1 MVQEGEAMRILVT
14 GGQGFLGGALTRAL
28 CRLGGHEV
36 TATARR
42 AAPDLLA
49 LGAKILPIDLRDR
62 EATIAAT
69 AGQDIIF
76 HTAARAGV
84 WGNYDDYF
92 AINVG
97 ATSHL
102 LEGARQ
108 NGVRYFVYTSSPS
121 VTFPGH
127 SEVDVDESAPYSKAP
142 LNAYCSTK
150 IQAERAVLALDT
162 PTMRTMALRPH
173 LIYGPG
179 DPHLLPRV
187 FEAAGRRRLVRI
199 GDGMNRVD
207 VTHVSDAV
215 ASHLSVLTALENP
228 EAWGRPYFITSG
240 KPILLWDWLA
250 EVIAWKGLPPVQQ
263 SIPLRLAAPLGSTI
277 EFVHRLLRLKAE
289 PRITRFSAL
298 QLGCAHTYNI
308 EQARHLL
315 NYQPQMDPYAPFDQQ
330 LL

>member
-1 MVQEGEAMRILVT
+1 MKILVT

-42 AAPDLLA
+42 AAPDLVA
-49 LGAKILPIDLRDR
+49 LGARILPVDLRDR
-62 EATIAAT
+62 EAAIAAT
-69 AGQDIIF
+69 AGQDLIF
-76 HTAARAGV
+76 HTAARAGI
-84 WGNYDDYF
+84 WGRFDDYF
-92 AINVG
+92 AINVA
-97 ATSHL
+97 ATGHL

-108 NGVRYFVYTSSPS
+108 NGVSHFVYTSSPS

-142 LNAYCSTK
+142 LNAYCTTK
-150 IQAERAVLALDT
+150 IQAERAVLALDS
-162 PTMRTMALRPH
+162 PSMRTMALRPH

-187 FEAAGRRRLVRI
+187 FEAAAKRRLIRV
-199 GDGMNRVD
+199 GDGTNRVD

-215 ASHLSVLTALENP
+215 AAHLAVLEHLEDGQ
-228 EAWGRPYFITSG
+228 AWGRPYFITSG

-250 EVIAWKGLPPVQQ
+250 EVIAWKGLPPVRR
-263 SIPLRLAAPLGSTI
+263 SIPLRLAAGLGSTL
-277 EFVHRLLRLKAE
+277 EFVHRLLRLRGE
-289 PRITRFSAL
+289 PRMTRFSAL

-308 EQARHLL
+308 DAARTLL
-315 NYQPQMDPYAPFDQQ
+315 GYQPLMDPYAPFAQQ
-330 LL
+330 LMTDP